1 MKATARTEV
10 HTAASGQEP
19 PDRPDVIALPPLVYA
34 VGLVVGF
41 LMELAVPV
49 PGLPRSVSW
58 SLGLTFFVAGAALG
72 LWFLHSFHTAK
83 TAVDVRRPTTTIVT
97 HGPFRFSRNP
107 GYLSLTGMYVGLA
120 VLAGALWPLF
130 LLPVVLYAIH
140 RGVIEREERY
150 LEGKFGDEYR
160 RYREATRRWL

>member
-1 MKATARTEV
+1 MKATARTELR
-10 HTAASGQEP
+10 TGASGQES

-41 LMELAVPV
+41 LIELAVPV
-49 PGLPRSVSW
+49 PGLPGSASW
-58 SLGLTFFVAGAALG
+58 PLGLTFFVVGAALG
-72 LWFLHSFHTAK
+72 LWFLHSFHGAK
-83 TAVDVRRPTTTIVT
+83 TPVDVRKPTTTIVT
-97 HGPFRFSRNP
+97 DGPFRFSRNP

-120 VLAGALWPLF
+120 VLADGLWPLC
-130 LLPVVLYAIH
+130 LLPAVLYAIQ

-150 LEGKFGDEYR
+150 LERKFGDEYR